1 MFQLVSE
8 EMFFVEIS
16 DLLSEL
22 DALRLQRGM
31 SYQAVADACG
41 VSKAT
46 IYRTLTGATEPT
58 IQLVKRIE
66 AAVQYVPPS
75 AGQQPPASFSKEEY
89 AEFLRETIIR
99 QDQEYSRHITQLQ
112 THYSLLRRQDRRAIA
127 VLAAAVAVLVI
138 FLVVWLVLDIL
149 HPGAGWISAS

>member
-1 MFQLVSE
+1 M
-8 EMFFVEIS
+8 EIS

-22 DALRLQRGM
+22 DALRIQRGM

-46 IYRTLTGATEPT
+46 IYRTLTGVTEPT
-58 IQLVKRIE
+58 VQLVQRIQ

-75 AGQQPPASFSKEEY
+75 VQQPPPASFSKEEY

-99 QDQEYSRHITQLQ
+99 QDEEYSRHIAQLQ
-112 THYSLLRRQDRRAIA
+112 THYSLLRRQDRRSIA

-149 HPGAGWISAS
+149 HPGAGWIATP

>member
-1 MFQLVSE
+1 M
-8 EMFFVEIS
+8 EIS
-16 DLLSEL
+16 DLLAEL
-22 DALRLQRGM
+22 DALRIQRGM

-46 IYRTLTGATEPT
+46 IYRTLTGVTEPT
-58 IQLVKRIE
+58 VQLVQRIQ

-75 AGQQPPASFSKEEY
+75 AQKTPPASCSQEEY
-89 AEFLRETIIR
+89 AEFLRETITR
-99 QDQEYSRHITQLQ
+99 QDQEFSRRITQLQ

-127 VLAAAVAVLVI
+127 VLSLAVTVLVI

-149 HPGAGWISAS
+149 HPGVGWIATP